1 MTIAQSDCLIIGG
14 GPAGLTAA
22 TYLARFHLRVTLVND
37 GKSRAL
43 LIPQSHNLPGFPE
56 GISGHDLLLRMRE
69 HARQYGAALVD
80 GRVDDIRR
88 TATGFVAQT
97 QDGAWSARAVLLA
110 TGVTN
115 RRPSLDDDTHAEALR
130 RGHLRYCPVCDG
142 YEVSGQNVAVIGCD
156 ERAVSECEFLRSFS
170 DRITAISTVGD
181 DFPDDLRHR
190 LERIG
195 ATIRLGP
202 ITALRLSAS
211 GLEVAAADGV
221 EIYDAVYPALGS
233 SIHSSLAKM
242 LGAAATEDGC
252 IEVDRHQRTTVKH
265 LYAAGDVVYGL
276 DQISV
281 CNGQAAIA
289 AVAIRN
295 DLGAEQQLTWPPAA
309 RQAFLSP
316 EPDVGNS

>member
-1 MTIAQSDCLIIGG
+1 MIRELDCLIVGG

-22 TYLARFHLRVTLVND
+22 IYLARFHLRVMVVD
-37 GKSRAL
+37 EGRSRAL
-43 LIPQSHNLPGFPE
+43 LIPRSHNVPGFPE
-56 GISGHDLLLRMRE
+56 GISGEDLLARMRE
-69 HARQYGAALVD
+69 HARRYGAELVK
-80 GRVDDIRR
+80 GRIDDIRQAPSGF
-88 TATGFVAQT
+88 TARSTDAT
-97 QDGAWSARAVLLA
+97 WSARSVLLA

-115 RRPSLDDDTHAEALR
+115 RRPDIDDDIHSEALA

-142 YEVSGQNVAVIGCD
+142 YEVSGQNVAVLGPD
-156 ERAVSECEFLRSFS
+156 ERAVSEAEFLRSFT
-170 DRITAISTVGD
+170 DRVTLVSTEGQG
-181 DFPDDLRHR
+181 FEADLRRR

-202 ITALRLSAS
+202 VEGMRLLAS
-211 GLEVAAADGV
+211 GLEVATAVRA

-233 SIHSSLAKM
+233 SIHSRLAKT
-242 LGAAATEDGC
+242 LGATATEDGC
-252 IEVDRHQRTTVKH
+252 IEVDRHQRTTIKH

-295 DLGAEQQLTWPPAA
+295 DLSAEKQSLWPQEE
-309 RQAFLSP
+309 RQPS
-316 EPDVGNS
+316 